1 MKKSRRGVIL
11 LLVLIVVT
19 MLALGSLGFAEL
31 MLNEHRAAQTASRQS
46 QARAFAESGREVA
59 RQFLDR
65 DPDDLQTAGGLYDN
79 AKRFSKQVVAD
90 DDSPRDRGRFTVIAP
105 KLDDSDIAITGA
117 RYGLQDESTRINLAT
132 ILNYD
137 QSSGSSDGN
146 DTTADNT
153 NSHAILMGLPGM
165 TDDVADAILDWI
177 DADDTPRDQGAESD
191 FYSSLDHGYTPRDAP
206 AHYHRRALAG
216 ERRNSGVALRLRR
229 GEDGL

>member
-1 MKKSRRGVIL
+1 M

-31 MLNEHRAAQTASRQS
+31 MLNERRAAQTASRQS

-79 AKRFSKQVVAD
+79 AKRFSKQVVAED
-90 DDSPRDRGRFTVIAP
+90 ASPRDRGLFTVIAP
-105 KLDDSDIAITGA
+105 KLDDSGIAITGA

-153 NSHAILMGLPGM
+153 YSHTILMGLPGM

-177 DADDTPRDQGAESD
+177 DDDDTPRDQGAESD
-191 FYSSLDHGYTPRDAP
+191 FYGSLDHGYTPRNRA
-206 AHYHRRALAG
+206 AHHH
-216 ERRNSGVALRLRR
+216 
-229 GEDGL
+229 